1 MANMFWRMY
10 PVVLMGTL
18 LLVKKIDNFEENGG
32 WFGEMN
38 LMARPRGPIQTL
50 TSHKCCNVINIR

>member
-1 MANMFWRMY
+1 MY